1 MFAPSYFAPTY
12 FDPRYFSDSH
22 PSNVITPYSDI
33 VNFSLFLNKNTY
45 FNLEIQTQ
53 LEQILS
59 INRQV
64 ENSVTINR

>member
-1 MFAPSYFAPTY
+1 MGIV
-12 FDPRYFSDSH
+12 FDQSFNTTDNVHSDSH

-45 FNLEIQTQ
+45 FNLEIQTELQ
-53 LEQILS
+53 HILS

-64 ENSVTINR
+64 ENSLNINR

>member
-12 FDPRYFSDSH
+12 FNPRYFSDSH

-45 FNLEIQTQ
+45 FNLEIQTELQ
-53 LEQILS
+53 HILS

-64 ENSVTINR
+64 ENSLNINR

>member
-12 FDPRYFSDSH
+12 FNPRYFSDSH
-22 PSNVITPYSDI
+22 SNVITPYSDI

-45 FNLEIQTQ
+45 FNLEIQTELQ
-53 LEQILS
+53 HILS